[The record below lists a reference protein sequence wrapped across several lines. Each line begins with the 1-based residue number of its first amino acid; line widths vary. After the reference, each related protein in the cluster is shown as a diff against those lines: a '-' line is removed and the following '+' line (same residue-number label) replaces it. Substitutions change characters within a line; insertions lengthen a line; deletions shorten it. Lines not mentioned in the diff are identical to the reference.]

1 MKMELYNMD
10 HDNKLTLVFFDMAVE
25 QVIKISRIIRQPRG
39 NAMLIG
45 VGGSGKKSLSKLA
58 SFIMNS
64 QVFQIEMARNYNG

>member
-45 VGGSGKKSLSKLA
+45 VGGSGKQSLSKLA